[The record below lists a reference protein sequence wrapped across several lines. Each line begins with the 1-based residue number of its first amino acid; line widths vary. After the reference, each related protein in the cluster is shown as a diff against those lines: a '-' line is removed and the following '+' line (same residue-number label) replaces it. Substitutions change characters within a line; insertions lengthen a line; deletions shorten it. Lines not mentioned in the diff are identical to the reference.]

1 MNVEI
6 PDGIS
11 LIELVEVG
19 RLSRQLESKEI
30 RKDYH
35 IPYSLKPDP
44 YPLE

>member
-30 RKDYH
+30 RKDFLH
-35 IPYSLKPDP
+35 HS
-44 YPLE
+44 